1 MNTQEEMK
9 MKKRNAKKLGLGLV
23 SLGILGGL
31 VACGNGNSSA
41 EGDTEEGKT
50 LTVSVDS
57 GYKDYINEIKDTFEK
72 ENDVKIKLVEK
83 DMFDQLE
90 SLALD
95 GPAGKGPDVMMAAY
109 DRIGALGQQGHLA
122 EVKLGNE
129 SAYDET
135 DKAQVTYDGKIYGE
149 PAVIETLVLYYNKD
163 LVDTAPATFKD
174 LENLSKD
181 SRFAFESEAGKNTG
195 FLAKW
200 TDFYYSY
207 GLIAGYGGYVFGDDG
222 TDPSDIGLNNA
233 GAVEGISYATDWFQ
247 NVWPKG
253 MQDIKSAGDFASQQ
267 FMSNKTAA
275 IIDGPWQA
283 QTYKENNINYGV
295 AKIPTLNNG
304 QPYQPFGGGKGW
316 VVSNYAKNKDLSQ
329 KWLDYV
335 TNQENQEKFFEMV
348 NEIPAN
354 QQARET
360 AKAKNDEL
368 TTAVIE
374 QYETAQAM
382 PNIPEMGEV
391 WTGAENLMFDAASG
405 SKTPKESADEA
416 VKTISEAI
424 EQNTD

>member
-1 MNTQEEMK
+1 

-31 VACGNGNSSA
+31 AACGNGNSSA

-335 TNQENQEKFFEMV
+335 TNQENQDKFFEMV

-405 SKTPKESADEA
+405 SKSPKESADEA
-416 VKTISEAI
+416 V
-424 EQNTD
+424 

>member
-1 MNTQEEMK
+1 

-31 VACGNGNSSA
+31 AACGNGNSSA
-41 EGDTEEGKT
+41 EGDTEEGKR

-335 TNQENQEKFFEMV
+335 TNQENQDKFFEMV

-424 EQNTD
+424 EQKY

>member
-1 MNTQEEMK
+1 
-9 MKKRNAKKLGLGLV
+9 MKKRSAKKLCLGLV

-31 VACGNGNSSA
+31 AACGNGNSSA
-41 EGDTEEGKT
+41 EGEAEEGKT

-424 EQNTD
+424 EQKY

>member
-1 MNTQEEMK
+1 

-31 VACGNGNSSA
+31 VACGNGNSLA

-424 EQNTD
+424 EQKY

>member
-1 MNTQEEMK
+1 
-9 MKKRNAKKLGLGLV
+9 MKKRSAKKLGLGLV

-31 VACGNGNSSA
+31 AACGNGNSSA
-41 EGDTEEGKT
+41 EGEAEEGKT

-316 VVSNYAKNKDLSQ
+316 VASNYAKNKDLSQ

-424 EQNTD
+424 EQKY

>member
-1 MNTQEEMK
+1 

-31 VACGNGNSSA
+31 AACGNGNSSA

-181 SRFAFESEAGKNTG
+181 NRFAFESEAGKNTG

-335 TNQENQEKFFEMV
+335 TNQENQDKFFEMV

-424 EQNTD
+424 EQKY

>member
-1 MNTQEEMK
+1 
-9 MKKRNAKKLGLGLV
+9 MKKRSAKKLGLGLV

-31 VACGNGNSSA
+31 AACGNGNSSA
-41 EGDTEEGKT
+41 EGEAEEGKT

-374 QYETAQAM
+374 QYENAKH
-382 PNIPEMGEV
+382 PRNG
-391 WTGAENLMFDAASG
+391 
-405 SKTPKESADEA
+405 
-416 VKTISEAI
+416 
-424 EQNTD
+424 

>member
-9 MKKRNAKKLGLGLV
+9 MKKRSVKQLGLGLI

-31 VACGNGNSSA
+31 AACGNGNSSA

-163 LVDTAPATFKD
+163 LVDTAPSTFKD

-424 EQNTD
+424 EQKY

>member
-1 MNTQEEMK
+1 

-31 VACGNGNSSA
+31 AACGNGNSSA

-335 TNQENQEKFFEMV
+335 TNQDNQEKFFEMV

-424 EQNTD
+424 EQKY

>member
-1 MNTQEEMK
+1 
-9 MKKRNAKKLGLGLV
+9 MKKRSVKQLGLGLI

-31 VACGNGNSSA
+31 AACGNGNSSA
-41 EGDTEEGKT
+41 EGEADEGKT

-57 GYKDYINEIKDTFEK
+57 GYKDYINEIKNTFEK

-424 EQNTD
+424 EQKY

>member
-9 MKKRNAKKLGLGLV
+9 MKKRSAKKLGLGLV

-31 VACGNGNSSA
+31 AACGNGNSSA
-41 EGDTEEGKT
+41 EGEAEEGKT

-222 TDPSDIGLNNA
+222 PDPSDIGLNNA

-424 EQNTD
+424 EQKY

>member
-1 MNTQEEMK
+1 
-9 MKKRNAKKLGLGLV
+9 MKKRSVKQLGLGLI

-31 VACGNGNSSA
+31 AACGNGNSSA
-41 EGDTEEGKT
+41 EGEADEGKT

-57 GYKDYINEIKDTFEK
+57 GYKDYINEIKNTFEK

-122 EVKLGNE
+122 EVKLENE
-129 SAYDET
+129 AAYDET

-163 LVDTAPATFKD
+163 LVDTAPSTFKD

-222 TDPSDIGLNNA
+222 TNPSDIGLNNA
-233 GAVEGISYATDWFQ
+233 GAVEGISYATDWFK

-424 EQNTD
+424 EQKY

>member
-1 MNTQEEMK
+1 

-31 VACGNGNSSA
+31 AACGNGNSSA

-95 GPAGKGPDVMMAAY
+95 SPAGKGPDVMMAAY

-424 EQNTD
+424 EQKY

>member
-1 MNTQEEMK
+1 
-9 MKKRNAKKLGLGLV
+9 MKKRSAKKLGLGLV

-31 VACGNGNSSA
+31 AACGNGNSSA
-41 EGDTEEGKT
+41 EGEAEEGKT

-135 DKAQVTYDGKIYGE
+135 DKAQVTYGGKIYGE

-283 QTYKENNINYGV
+283 QTYKETNINYGV

-424 EQNTD
+424 EQKY

>member
-1 MNTQEEMK
+1 
-9 MKKRNAKKLGLGLV
+9 MKKRSAKKLGLGLV

-31 VACGNGNSSA
+31 AACGNGNSSA
-41 EGDTEEGKT
+41 EGEAEEGKT
-50 LTVSVDS
+50 LIVSVDS

-424 EQNTD
+424 EQKY

>member
-1 MNTQEEMK
+1 
-9 MKKRNAKKLGLGLV
+9 MKKRSAKKLGLGLV

-31 VACGNGNSSA
+31 AACGNGNSSA
-41 EGDTEEGKT
+41 EGEAEEGKT

-253 MQDIKSAGDFASQQ
+253 MQYIKSAGDFASQQ

-424 EQNTD
+424 EQKY

>member
-1 MNTQEEMK
+1 
-9 MKKRNAKKLGLGLV
+9 MKKRSAKKLGLGLV

-31 VACGNGNSSA
+31 AACGNGNSSA
-41 EGDTEEGKT
+41 EGEAEEGKT

-275 IIDGPWQA
+275 IIEGPWQA

-424 EQNTD
+424 EQKY

>member
-1 MNTQEEMK
+1 

-31 VACGNGNSSA
+31 AACGNGNSSA

-233 GAVEGISYATDWFQ
+233 GAIEGISYATDWFQ

-335 TNQENQEKFFEMV
+335 TNQENQDKFFEMV

-424 EQNTD
+424 EQKY

>member
-1 MNTQEEMK
+1 
-9 MKKRNAKKLGLGLV
+9 MKKRSAKKLGLGLV

-31 VACGNGNSSA
+31 AACGNGNSSA
-41 EGDTEEGKT
+41 EGEAEEGKT

-129 SAYDET
+129 SAYDKT

-424 EQNTD
+424 EQKY

>member
-1 MNTQEEMK
+1 MNVK
-9 MKKRNAKKLGLGLV
+9 SVKKIGLGLL

-31 VACGNGNSSA
+31 TACGNGSSA
-41 EGDTEEGKT
+41 SDSNKEDGKT
-50 LTVSVDS
+50 LTVSVDP
-57 GYKDYINEIKDTFEK
+57 GYKDYVNEIKETFEK
-72 ENDVKIKLVEK
+72 DNDVKIKLIEK

-95 GPAGKGPDVMMAAY
+95 GPAGKGPDVMMSAY

-129 SAYDET
+129 ADYDET
-135 DKAQVTYDGKIYGE
+135 DKAQVTYEGKVYGE

-163 LVDTAPATFKD
+163 LVDAAPATFKD
-174 LENLSKD
+174 LENLAKD
-181 SRFAFESEAGKNTG
+181 PRFAFDSETGKNTG

-207 GLIAGYGGYVFGDDG
+207 GLLSGYGGYVFGEDG
-222 TDPSDIGLNNA
+222 TDPSDIGLNNQ

-253 MQDIKSAGDFASQQ
+253 MQDIKSAGDFVSQQ
-267 FMSNKTAA
+267 FMSDKAAA

-283 QTYKENNINYGV
+283 QTYKENDINYGV

-304 QPYQPFGGGKGW
+304 ESYQPFGGGKGW
-316 VVSNYAKNKDLSQ
+316 VVSNYSKNKEVAQ

-354 QQARET
+354 QKARET

-405 SKTPKESADEA
+405 SKTPKESADAA
-416 VKTISEAI
+416 VKTIHEAI
-424 EQNTD
+424 EQKY

>member
-1 MNTQEEMK
+1 
-9 MKKRNAKKLGLGLV
+9 MKKRSAKKLGLGLV

-31 VACGNGNSSA
+31 AACGNGNSSA
-41 EGDTEEGKT
+41 EGEAEEGKT

-163 LVDTAPATFKD
+163 LVDTTPATFKD

-222 TDPSDIGLNNA
+222 TDSSDIGLNNA

-424 EQNTD
+424 EQKY

>member
-1 MNTQEEMK
+1 MK

-31 VACGNGNSSA
+31 AACGNGNSSA

-335 TNQENQEKFFEMV
+335 TNQENQDKFFEMV

-424 EQNTD
+424 EQKY

>member
-31 VACGNGNSSA
+31 AACGNGNSSA

-163 LVDTAPATFKD
+163 LVDTAPSTFKD

-335 TNQENQEKFFEMV
+335 TNQENQDKFFEMV

-424 EQNTD
+424 EQKY

>member
-1 MNTQEEMK
+1 
-9 MKKRNAKKLGLGLV
+9 MKKRSAKKLGLGLV

-31 VACGNGNSSA
+31 AACGNGNSSA
-41 EGDTEEGKT
+41 EGEAEEGKT

-181 SRFAFESEAGKNTG
+181 SRFAFESEAEKNTG

-253 MQDIKSAGDFASQQ
+253 MQDTKSAGDFASQQ

-424 EQNTD
+424 EQKY

>member
-1 MNTQEEMK
+1 
-9 MKKRNAKKLGLGLV
+9 MKKRSAKKLGLGLV

-31 VACGNGNSSA
+31 AACGNGNSSA
-41 EGDTEEGKT
+41 EGEAEEGKT

-207 GLIAGYGGYVFGDDG
+207 GLIAGHGGYVFGDDG
-222 TDPSDIGLNNA
+222 TNPSDIGLNNA

-424 EQNTD
+424 EQKY

>member
-1 MNTQEEMK
+1 
-9 MKKRNAKKLGLGLV
+9 MKKRSVKQLGLGLI

-31 VACGNGNSSA
+31 AACGNGNSSA
-41 EGDTEEGKT
+41 EGEAEEGKT

-57 GYKDYINEIKDTFEK
+57 GYKDYINEIKNTFEK

-424 EQNTD
+424 EQKY

>member
-1 MNTQEEMK
+1 

-31 VACGNGNSSA
+31 AACGNGNSSA

-374 QYETAQAM
+374 QYETAQVM

-424 EQNTD
+424 EQKY

>member
-1 MNTQEEMK
+1 MK
-9 MKKRNAKKLGLGLV
+9 MKKRSAKKLGLGLV

-31 VACGNGNSSA
+31 AACGNGNSSA
-41 EGDTEEGKT
+41 EGEAEEGKT

-424 EQNTD
+424 EQKY

>member
-1 MNTQEEMK
+1 
-9 MKKRNAKKLGLGLV
+9 MKKRSAKKLGLGLV

-31 VACGNGNSSA
+31 AACGNGNSSA
-41 EGDTEEGKT
+41 EGEAEEGKT

-163 LVDTAPATFKD
+163 LVDAAPATFKD

-424 EQNTD
+424 EQKY

>member
-1 MNTQEEMK
+1 MNPQEEMK

-31 VACGNGNSSA
+31 AACGNGNSSA

-57 GYKDYINEIKDTFEK
+57 GYKDYINEIKNTFEK

-163 LVDTAPATFKD
+163 LVDTAPSTFKD

-424 EQNTD
+424 EQKY

>member
-31 VACGNGNSSA
+31 AACGNGNSSA

-233 GAVEGISYATDWFQ
+233 GAIEGISYATDWFQ

-335 TNQENQEKFFEMV
+335 TNQENQDKFFEMV

-424 EQNTD
+424 EQKY

>member
-1 MNTQEEMK
+1 
-9 MKKRNAKKLGLGLV
+9 MKKRSAKKLGLGLV

-31 VACGNGNSSA
+31 AACGNGNSSA
-41 EGDTEEGKT
+41 EGEAEEGKT

-360 AKAKNDEL
+360 AKTKNDEL

-424 EQNTD
+424 EQKY

>member
-1 MNTQEEMK
+1 MK
-9 MKKRNAKKLGLGLV
+9 SKMMKTLGLGLLSV
-23 SLGILGGL
+23 GVIGGL
-31 VACGNGNSSA
+31 AACGSGGKSSSKA
-41 EGDTEEGKT
+41 ADDEKT
-50 LTVSVDS
+50 LTISVDS
-57 GYKDYINEIKDTFEK
+57 GYTDYMNEIKGKFEK

-90 SLALD
+90 ALALD

-129 SAYDET
+129 ADYDET

-163 LVDTAPATFKD
+163 LIDAAPTTFKEVED
-174 LENLSKD
+174 LAKD
-181 SRFAFESEAGKNTG
+181 ERFAFDSEAGKNTG

-207 GLIAGYGGYVFGDDG
+207 GLLAGYGGYVFGENG
-222 TDPSDIGLNNA
+222 TDASDIGLNNA
-233 GAVEGISYATDWFQ
+233 GAVEGITYATDWFQ

-253 MQDIKSAGDFASQQ
+253 MQDVTSAGDFVTQQ
-267 FMSNKTAA
+267 FTSNKAAA

-283 QTYKENNINYGV
+283 QSYKESKVNYGV
-295 AKIPTLNNG
+295 AKIPTLDNG
-304 QPYQPFGGGKGW
+304 ESYQPFGGGKGW
-316 VVSNYAKNKDLSQ
+316 VVSNYAKNKDVAQ

-335 TNQENQEKFFEMV
+335 TNQENQETFFEMV

-354 QQARET
+354 QSARET

-382 PNIPEMGEV
+382 PNIPEMAEV

-405 SKTPKESADEA
+405 AKTPKESANSA
-416 VKTISEAI
+416 VKTITEAI
-424 EQNTD
+424 EQKY

>member
-31 VACGNGNSSA
+31 AACGNGNSSA

-424 EQNTD
+424 EQKY